1 MLFGK
6 KRKLFKKFAE
16 ANNLMA
22 QWGTINL
29 HSHAMLMLKAGKL
42 NEAKRMLKK
51 SQEEFDRAMMMVN
64 VNNADKEIIR
74 QNLEKWTNK
83 LYDKRGKK

>member
-29 HSHAMLMLKAGKL
+29 HSHAMIMMKAGKF
-42 NEAKRMLKK
+42 NEAKRMFKK
-51 SQEEFDRAMMMVN
+51 AHDEFDNAMRIVGVN
-64 VNNADKEIIR
+64 DEEKEIIR

-83 LYDKRGKK
+83 LYDKE